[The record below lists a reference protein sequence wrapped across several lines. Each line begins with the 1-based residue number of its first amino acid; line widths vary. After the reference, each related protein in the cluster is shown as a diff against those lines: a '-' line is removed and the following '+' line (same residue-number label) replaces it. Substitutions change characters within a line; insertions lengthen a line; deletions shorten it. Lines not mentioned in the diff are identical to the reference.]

1 MNKLIIIGIIAFVLL
16 LISISFYIGY
26 ILGFKKS
33 KEIDDNILNE
43 LRKKYVKPLCLD
55 EEVLDYYR

>member
-1 MNKLIIIGIIAFVLL
+1 MENKLIIIGIIAFVLL
-16 LISISFYIGY
+16 SISISFYIGY

-43 LRKKYVKPLCLD
+43 LREKYVKPFYLD
-55 EEVLDYYR
+55 EDDYI